1 MNITVSIF
9 DEISGTVLR
18 VVDCPEEMAP
28 LQFQDGEDLYPGA
41 VDGQTRYIDAAAY
54 EDRER
59 QPIPWT
65 GPDPLTVPADGTTEL
80 VIGGLPAPTTVRI
93 LDTVDVVDDGTY
105 EFTLNAP
112 GTFTLELD
120 AGPAF
125 LPARLEVTAI

>member
-9 DEISGTVLR
+9 DETTGEVLR

-28 LQFQDGEDLYPGA
+28 LQLQDDEDLYPGA
-41 VDGQTRYIDAAAY
+41 VDGQTRYIDVAAY
-54 EDRER
+54 EDSER

-65 GPDPLTVPADGTTEL
+65 GPDPLAVPADGVTEL
-80 VIGGLPAPTTVRI
+80 VIGGLPIPTTARI
-93 LDTVDVVDDGTY
+93 LDTVDVVDDGAY

-112 GTFTLELD
+112 GTFSLELD

-125 LPARLEVTAI
+125 LPVRLEVTAT